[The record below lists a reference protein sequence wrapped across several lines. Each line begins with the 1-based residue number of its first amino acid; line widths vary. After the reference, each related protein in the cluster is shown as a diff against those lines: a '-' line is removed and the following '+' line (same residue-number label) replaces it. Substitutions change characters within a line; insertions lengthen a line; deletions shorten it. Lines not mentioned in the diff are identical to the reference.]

1 MWWICFQL
9 LWEWRIFRSICFE
22 ERCFFIYLLGFNV
35 LLSCFTSTFFFR
47 IRQKCNLGS
56 RNFRLQ
62 IAQCKLAYCYAC
74 WFVRLS
80 FSSKIEI
87 KPKQIDLRLMC
98 SFSILFLASR
108 TFICIC
114 PRLNALVLHSTREA
128 KRSSFSSIIKCTWEK
143 NCHVFRACTKCHFM
157 FHLVICGWKKKY
169 FSVQGWFVKKETAG
183 KSTQL
188 PPGKGSLIE

>member
-1 MWWICFQL
+1 MDLFSSFMRMTDLSVNLFWRTLLFYIFVRFQ
-9 LWEWRIFRSICFE
+9 WF
-22 ERCFFIYLLGFNV
+22 
-35 LLSCFTSTFFFR
+35 FTSTFFFR

-56 RNFRLQ
+56 RNFRLP
-62 IAQCKLAYCYAC
+62 IAQCYLAYCYAC

-87 KPKQIDLRLMC
+87 KLKQIDLRLMC

-128 KRSSFSSIIKCTWEK
+128 KRSSVSSIIKCT
-143 NCHVFRACTKCHFM
+143 FM
-157 FHLVICGWKKKY
+157 YSAPAQNVTLCFTW
-169 FSVQGWFVKKETAG
+169 
-183 KSTQL
+183 
-188 PPGKGSLIE
+188 

>member
-1 MWWICFQL
+1 MWWICYQL

-22 ERCFFIYLLGFNV
+22 ERCCFIYLLGFNG
-35 LLSCFTSTFFFR
+35 LPSCFTSTFFFR

-87 KPKQIDLRLMC
+87 KLKQIDIRLMC
-98 SFSILFLASR
+98 SFSVLFPASKQNPYLYLYR
-108 TFICIC
+108 TYRCC
-114 PRLNALVLHSTREA
+114 PSFYREA
-128 KRSSFSSIIKCTWEK
+128 KRIIKCTWEE
-143 NCHVFRACTKCHFM
+143 NCHAFRACTKCYFM
-157 FHLVICGWKKKY
+157 SHLVICSWKKKY

-183 KSTQL
+183 RSTQL

>member
-1 MWWICFQL
+1 MWWICFHL

-22 ERCFFIYLLGFNV
+22 ERCYFIYLFGFNG

-56 RNFRLQ
+56 RNFRLP
-62 IAQCKLAYCYAC
+62 IAQCYLAYCYAC

-87 KPKQIDLRLMC
+87 KLKQIDLRLMC

-114 PRLNALVLHSTREA
+114 PRPNALVLHSTREA
-128 KRSSFSSIIKCTWEK
+128 KRSSVSSIIKCT
-143 NCHVFRACTKCHFM
+143 FM
-157 FHLVICGWKKKY
+157 YSAPAQNVTLCFTW
-169 FSVQGWFVKKETAG
+169 
-183 KSTQL
+183 
-188 PPGKGSLIE
+188 